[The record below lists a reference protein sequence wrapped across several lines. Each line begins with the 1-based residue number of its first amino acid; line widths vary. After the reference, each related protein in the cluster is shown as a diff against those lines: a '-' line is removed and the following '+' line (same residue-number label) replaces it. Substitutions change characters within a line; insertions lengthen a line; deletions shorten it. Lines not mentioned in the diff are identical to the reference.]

1 MLKCLRL
8 QLLSFPVLG
17 ALLLGACHTVERPVP
32 EAPYLPRPV
41 VELQRFELRQG
52 DRSLGSAV
60 LLEIRDP
67 AAPVR
72 FWRFQDRNGA
82 VLGHASEQGRFSRRV
97 PFVDS
102 EEDLGIWPMAQ
113 GAAQLLDLDGEVLL
127 LEIPVRA
134 PAATP
139 GVVR

>member
-8 QLLSFPVLG
+8 QFCSLPVLG
-17 ALLLGACHTVERPVP
+17 ALVLLGCQTVERPVP
-32 EAPYLPRPV
+32 AAPYVPRPV

-52 DRSLGSAV
+52 DQPLGTAV

-72 FWRFQDRNGA
+72 FWRFQNRNGA

-102 EEDLGIWPMAQ
+102 EVDLGIWPMGQ
-113 GAAQLLDLDGEVLL
+113 GAAQLLELDGEVVL
-127 LEIPVRA
+127 LEIPARV
-134 PAATP
+134 PVATP
-139 GVVR
+139 GVIR